1 MEKFTTFVAFL
12 GLVGVPSIFAMFV
25 YCINAIRKIVNK
37 FDVLM
42 ESQQAQM
49 RDSLLKDYK
58 KYVSDGWIDIEDL
71 LEWENRY
78 NKYHSLGANGV
89 MDSKRT
95 SLLSLPNIPPSN
107 ATTL

>member
-1 MEKFTTFVAFL
+1 MRDVFINFVTLL
-12 GLVGVPSIFAMFV
+12 GLLGIPSIFAMFC
-25 YCINAIRKIVNK
+25 YCIKGLRSLVNK

-58 KYVSDGWIDIEDL
+58 KFSADGWVDIDDL

-78 NKYHSLGANGV
+78 SKYHSLGANGV
-89 MDSKRT
+89 MDSKRA
-95 SLLSLPNIPPSN
+95 SLLQLPNIPPTN
-107 ATTL
+107 